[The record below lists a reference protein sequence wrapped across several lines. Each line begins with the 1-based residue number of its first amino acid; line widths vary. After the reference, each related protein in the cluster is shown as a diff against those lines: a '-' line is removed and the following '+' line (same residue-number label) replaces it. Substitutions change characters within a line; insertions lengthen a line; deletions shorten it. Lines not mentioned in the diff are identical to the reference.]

1 MKTISIPYYTSTLDL
16 HVDEANLKAVVTAK
30 MHEYKAGKTEVELVH
45 EALEHPIA
53 SPRLRDLAKGKQK
66 VVLVTSDHT
75 RAVPSK
81 ITLPILL
88 DEIRQGNPDA
98 DITILIATGL
108 HRPTTEEEQRRM
120 FGDAIVDHETIAI
133 NNAVDLDLFG
143 QVNAESAG
151 IKHISGAGG
160 QLDFVLGA
168 YLSKGGKSF
177 ICCSSTFKKKDGTL
191 ESRIVPTL
199 APGSIVTDTRANIH
213 YLVTEYGKVNLKG
226 LSTWQK
232 TEAIISVAHPQFRDQ
247 LIAEAEKMH
256 IWRASNK
263 R

>member
-120 FGDAIVDHETIAI
+120 FGDAIVDHEKSPSTTH
-133 NNAVDLDLFG
+133 LTR
-143 QVNAESAG
+143 
-151 IKHISGAGG
+151 IS
-160 QLDFVLGA
+160 
-168 YLSKGGKSF
+168 
-177 ICCSSTFKKKDGTL
+177 SSTWACCPPVRTSTSTSWPL
-191 ESRIVPTL
+191 N
-199 APGSIVTDTRANIH
+199 VTC
-213 YLVTEYGKVNLKG
+213 
-226 LSTWQK
+226 W
-232 TEAIISVAHPQFRDQ
+232 
-247 LIAEAEKMH
+247 
-256 IWRASNK
+256 
-263 R
+263 

>member
-88 DEIRQGNPDA
+88 DESAR
-98 DITILIATGL
+98 AT
-108 HRPTTEEEQRRM
+108 RTP
-120 FGDAIVDHETIAI
+120 
-133 NNAVDLDLFG
+133 
-143 QVNAESAG
+143 
-151 IKHISGAGG
+151 ISP
-160 QLDFVLGA
+160 
-168 YLSKGGKSF
+168 S
-177 ICCSSTFKKKDGTL
+177 
-191 ESRIVPTL
+191 
-199 APGSIVTDTRANIH
+199 
-213 YLVTEYGKVNLKG
+213 
-226 LSTWQK
+226 
-232 TEAIISVAHPQFRDQ
+232 
-247 LIAEAEKMH
+247 
-256 IWRASNK
+256 
-263 R
+263 